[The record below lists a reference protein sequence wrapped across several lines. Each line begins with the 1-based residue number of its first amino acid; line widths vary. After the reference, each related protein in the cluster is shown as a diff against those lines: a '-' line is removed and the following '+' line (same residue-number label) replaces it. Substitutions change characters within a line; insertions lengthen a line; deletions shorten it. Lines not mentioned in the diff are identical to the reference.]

1 MRFIYCSP
9 TENESE
15 QLQGIK
21 EYLRNRGIFTGDC
34 TTLLSDYAYNDTK
47 YDAGIKYL
55 LSNLH
60 EGDVLYVWDL
70 ASLAKSLSNLY
81 TNLILANNKGITVV
95 QCLDGEVIS
104 KDIEEASAI
113 IRGIGIASRIDFNAK
128 QSSTKRGLEERK
140 RLIEENGGFYSKSGK
155 WVTKLG
161 APPGREISDKQ
172 IEASRR
178 AHRLNRDTWRASS
191 VGYNWVIEQLKAGVP
206 RRTIVAE
213 FNRRH
218 ETNPQDYSTRQGQ
231 ALCEGTLSRW
241 AKELEMDSSE
251 DNGNNA

>member
-1 MRFIYCSP
+1 M
-9 TENESE
+9 
-15 QLQGIK
+15 
-21 EYLRNRGIFTGDC
+21 GDC
-34 TTLLSDYAYNDTK
+34 TTLLSDYAYSDTN

-81 TNLILANNKGITVV
+81 TNLILASNKGITVV
-95 QCLDGEVIS
+95 QCLDGEVLS

-161 APPGREISDKQ
+161 APAGCKVSDKA
-172 IEASRR
+172 IEASIKSKRFQ
-178 AHRLNRDTWRASS
+178 RDEWRNSS
-191 VGYNWVIEQLKAGVP
+191 VGYNWVVEQLKAGVP

-218 ETNPQDYSTRQGQ
+218 EINPEDYSTRQGQ

-241 AKELEMDSSE
+241 AKELEMEISKDE
-251 DNGNNA
+251 KDDTT